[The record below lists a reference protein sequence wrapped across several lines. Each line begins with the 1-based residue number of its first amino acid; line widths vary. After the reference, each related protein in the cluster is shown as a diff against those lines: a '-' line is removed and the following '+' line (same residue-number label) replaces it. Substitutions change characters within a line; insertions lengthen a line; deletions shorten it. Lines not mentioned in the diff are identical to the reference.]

1 MWIDRLECAGIYSY
15 SDCNGLCM
23 EYQQEVSGLDGGS
36 SLIMEWYAV
45 AGLTTMTVFI
55 GLIGLRL
62 AKDELLLRRKRL
74 MIDNY

>member
-1 MWIDRLECAGIYSY
+1 MVD
-15 SDCNGLCM
+15 
-23 EYQQEVSGLDGGS
+23 LDGGS

-62 AKDELLLRRKRL
+62 AKDELLLRHKRL
-74 MIDNY
+74 LIDNY

>member
-1 MWIDRLECAGIYSY
+1 MG
-15 SDCNGLCM
+15 G
-23 EYQQEVSGLDGGS
+23 QQKVASLDGGS

-62 AKDELLLRRKRL
+62 AKDELLLRHKRL
-74 MIDNY
+74 LIDNY